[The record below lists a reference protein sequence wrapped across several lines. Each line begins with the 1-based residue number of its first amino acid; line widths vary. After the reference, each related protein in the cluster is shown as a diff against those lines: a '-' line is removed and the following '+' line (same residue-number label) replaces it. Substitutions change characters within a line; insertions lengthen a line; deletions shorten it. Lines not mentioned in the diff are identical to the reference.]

1 MSKVVGQF
9 LFGSEART
17 SLTIFSFV
25 IVLGIVLGLA
35 VDGSSSLP
43 APWRFW
49 SNLIGWMYFSA
60 WSVSFWP
67 QVIMI
72 MMRGRVSGLSF
83 DFLALNLLGFSC
95 YSAYNIALYSNGTV
109 RDQYA
114 VAHDGKTPAV
124 QLNDVFFGLHAI
136 FATAISIIQCMIYP
150 RDPTQRVTRGG
161 AAWLSLLILA
171 VVVYAIVVASSPDGA
186 NAKKGASSG
195 GWLSYFTFV
204 SYVKLAISLTKYMP
218 QVYLNYTRK
227 STDGWSI
234 HNVLLDFTGGLL
246 SVVQLLGDAQYLGWD
261 AV

>member
-1 MSKVVGQF
+1 MIGQI
-9 LFGSEART
+9 LFGSEARST
-17 SLTIFSFV
+17 VTIFSFV
-25 IVLGIVLGLA
+25 VIVGLVLGLT

-43 APWRFW
+43 TPWRFW

-95 YSAYNIALYSNGTV
+95 YSAYNIALYSDATV
-109 RDQYA
+109 RAQYA
-114 VAHDGKTPAV
+114 IAHSGKLPAV
-124 QLNDVFFGLHAI
+124 QLNDVLFGLHAI
-136 FATAISIIQCMIYP
+136 FATVVSIIQCMIYP
-150 RDPTQRVTRGG
+150 RDPTQRVTLGG
-161 AAWLSLLILA
+161 AAWLALLILA
-171 VVVYAIVVASSPDGA
+171 VVVYAIVVASSPGGA
-186 NAKKGASSG
+186 NADKGASIG

-204 SYVKLAISLTKYMP
+204 SYVKLAISLTKYVP
-218 QVYLNYTRK
+218 QVYLNYSKR

-246 SVVQLLGDAQYLGWD
+246 SVVQLLGDSQYLGGFD